1 MHHAK
6 LFRRDFTLMVAGQ
19 VISLLGN
26 AVLSFAL
33 PLYVLDE
40 TGNAAAFGGVLA
52 LSTAATA
59 LLSPVGGLLA
69 DRFPR
74 QRIMYLLDFFTA
86 SVLSLTALVLA
97 RGGGTG
103 PAAGLLLALSAIE
116 ACYQPSVTASVP
128 LLVEANQLAA
138 ANGVVAQVQALSN
151 LLGPILGGF
160 LYAAF
165 GLLPLLWVGAGC
177 FAASA
182 VLELFLRIPFV
193 RRTVRG
199 GALAQARAD
208 LGEAL
213 RFLLRDRPALFRL
226 LLVTAGLNLSLS
238 ALYTVGLPVLV
249 KNCLGLG
256 DGLYGL
262 AQGALGVGA
271 VLGGL
276 AAAGA
281 ASRLPLRRSHL
292 PLLAAAALLL
302 PVALALV
309 LPLPPLAA
317 YGVLLAALLL
327 GMAGATVFSVLAQ
340 TCFQRLTPPA
350 LLGKV
355 ASFVTAIAVCAMPL
369 GQGFYGVLFE
379 VLARHG
385 WAVVLLG
392 GAASLLLALACGRVL
407 PGLEGRPD
415 GAPESESSPGPC

>member
-33 PLYVLDE
+33 PLYVLDG

-52 LSTAATA
+52 LSTAVTV

-86 SVLSLTALVLA
+86 ALVLA

-128 LLVEANQLAA
+128 LLVEADQLAA

-165 GLLPLLWVGAGC
+165 GLRPLLWVGAGC

-193 RRTVRG
+193 RRTGRG

-292 PLLAAAALLL
+292 PLLASAALLL
-302 PVALALV
+302 PVALALA

-369 GQGFYGVLFE
+369 GQGLYGVLFE
-379 VLARHG
+379 VLARHA

-392 GAASLLLALACGRVL
+392 GAASLLLALACGRVF